1 MIWRHMTL
9 LSMLAGAALIVV
21 PAWSRPDIRFIW
33 NASTSVPIGLYRI
46 VPGDQVDVTD
56 LAVVMPPAELAAF
69 LDERRYLPRGLP
81 LIKRVLA
88 LGGTTIC
95 RRGSAII
102 AYDGIYGQALARDT
116 RGRPLPDWQ
125 GCRTLHDGEAFF
137 MNWDSSD
144 SFDSR
149 YFGPLP
155 ITTIIGKTTGAMAAT
170 TASTGWRLYGGT
182 QGSETDIG
190 VAPFPV
196 VSRSTI
202 ASNKWIKVTLVN
214 NGGEAEKLEC

>member
-1 MIWRHMTL
+1 MSARRVTL
-9 LSMLAGAALIVV
+9 LSMIAGAVLTVAPSWV
-21 PAWSRPDIRFIW
+21 RPDIRFIW
-33 NASTSVPIGLYRI
+33 NASASVPIGLYRI
-46 VPGDQVDVTD
+46 VPGGHVDVTD

-88 LGGTTIC
+88 LGGAAVC
-95 RRGSAII
+95 RRGRAII

-125 GCRTLHDGEAFF
+125 GCRTLQGGEAFF
-137 MNWDSSD
+137 MNWDSPD

-155 ITTIIGKTTGAMAAT
+155 VSAIVGRAIPVWTTDTTNPAAE
-170 TASTGWRLYGGT
+170 SLR
-182 QGSETDIG
+182 EPIPDE
-190 VAPFPV
+190 P
-196 VSRSTI
+196 
-202 ASNKWIKVTLVN
+202 
-214 NGGEAEKLEC
+214 

>member
-1 MIWRHMTL
+1 
-9 LSMLAGAALIVV
+9 MLIMRMAKNRTIVPHAANSL
-21 PAWSRPDIRFIW
+21 A
-33 NASTSVPIGLYRI
+33 I

-155 ITTIIGKTTGAMAAT
+155 ITTIIGRAIPVWTTGAADPAAEFL
-170 TASTGWRLYGGT
+170 R
-182 QGSETDIG
+182 
-190 VAPFPV
+190 AP
-196 VSRSTI
+196 VSD
-202 ASNKWIKVTLVN
+202 
-214 NGGEAEKLEC
+214 EP

>member
-1 MIWRHMTL
+1 MTARRMTL
-9 LSMLAGAALIVV
+9 LSMLAGTALIVA

-33 NASTSVPIGLYRI
+33 NASASVPVGLYRI
-46 VPGDQVDVTD
+46 VPGNHVGVTD
-56 LAVVMPPAELAAF
+56 LAVAMPPAELAAF

-88 LGGTTIC
+88 LGGTTVC
-95 RRGSAII
+95 RRGSTII

-125 GCRTLHDGEAFF
+125 GCRTLQGGEAFF
-137 MNWDSSD
+137 MNWDSPD

-155 ITTIIGKTTGAMAAT
+155 
-170 TASTGWRLYGGT
+170 
-182 QGSETDIG
+182 
-190 VAPFPV
+190 V
-196 VSRSTI
+196 STI
-202 ASNKWIKVTLVN
+202 VGRAIPVWTTDDTDPA
-214 NGGEAEKLEC
+214 AESLREPVSDEP